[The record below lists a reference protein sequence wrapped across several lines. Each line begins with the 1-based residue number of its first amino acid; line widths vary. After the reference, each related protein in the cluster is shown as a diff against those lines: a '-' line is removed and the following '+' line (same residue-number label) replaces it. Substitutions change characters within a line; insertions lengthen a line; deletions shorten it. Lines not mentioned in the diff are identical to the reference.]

1 MVTEDIRF
9 SDDGVLAFSDLR
21 ILGAAATF
29 LLSQASIQAIL
40 EVTQKIRVLY
50 LRPGEFQQPI
60 KIRRINGFKVQR
72 RAKRSIPFESAL
84 KTVLINSVRLF
95 LAF

>member
-1 MVTEDIRF
+1 MPQTIGHQFSVFIGKTFVSLMMGCWLF
-9 SDDGVLAFSDLR
+9 SDPR

-50 LRPGEFQQPI
+50 LRPEEFQQPI
-60 KIRRINGFKVQR
+60 KIRRINGFKV
-72 RAKRSIPFESAL
+72 
-84 KTVLINSVRLF
+84 
-95 LAF
+95 